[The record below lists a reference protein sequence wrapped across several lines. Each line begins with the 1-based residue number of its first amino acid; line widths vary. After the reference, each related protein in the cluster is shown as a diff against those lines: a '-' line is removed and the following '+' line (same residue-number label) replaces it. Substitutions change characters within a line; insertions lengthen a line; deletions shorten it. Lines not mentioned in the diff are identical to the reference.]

1 MGGGGGGGAWN
12 KVDYQYFET
21 KSKHTKLE
29 NIIKLKRMLV
39 LIRIIKHVQNAERN
53 DQTRGMEFD
62 LFLFHFQDQE
72 FVNMFEENVNTSI
85 AVDYNNVKNK
95 YAHDLHLA

>member
-1 MGGGGGGGAWN
+1 
-12 KVDYQYFET
+12 
-21 KSKHTKLE
+21 
-29 NIIKLKRMLV
+29 
-39 LIRIIKHVQNAERN
+39 
-53 DQTRGMEFD
+53 MEFD

-95 YAHDLHLA
+95 YAHDLHLAWQIFLFFIYIFF